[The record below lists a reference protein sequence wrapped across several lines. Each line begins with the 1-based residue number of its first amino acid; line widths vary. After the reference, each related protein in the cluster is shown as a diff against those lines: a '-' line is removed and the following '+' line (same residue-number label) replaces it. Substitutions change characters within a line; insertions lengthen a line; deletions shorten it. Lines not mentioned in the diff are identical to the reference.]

1 MNELFDRPVIIL
13 ETDRSK
19 SDDGHAT
26 AHPSRNLLSPA
37 LARTKY
43 IDALLSQL
51 TRSKIQVS
59 SVVNAI
65 TRKEIYKDVF
75 RILVCPK
82 GVICE
87 AELSVKKVGSILWK
101 CS

>member
-1 MNELFDRPVIIL
+1 MKCGLILVIPLPPSLLQVMNELFDRPVIIL
-13 ETDRSK
+13 ETDRSR

-51 TRSKIQVS
+51 TRSKIQVGRLTISIPS
-59 SVVNAI
+59 S
-65 TRKEIYKDVF
+65 
-75 RILVCPK
+75 
-82 GVICE
+82 
-87 AELSVKKVGSILWK
+87 
-101 CS
+101 

>member
-1 MNELFDRPVIIL
+1 MNELFDRPVVIL
-13 ETDRSK
+13 ETDRSR

-51 TRSKIQVS
+51 TRSKIQVRE
-59 SVVNAI
+59 V
-65 TRKEIYKDVF
+65 KEERTI
-75 RILVCPK
+75 
-82 GVICE
+82 
-87 AELSVKKVGSILWK
+87 SILQLQIHLLTVT
-101 CS
+101 

>member
-51 TRSKIQVS
+51 TRSKIQVGEEDRF
-59 SVVNAI
+59 NY
-65 TRKEIYKDVF
+65 RC
-75 RILVCPK
+75 LN
-82 GVICE
+82 
-87 AELSVKKVGSILWK
+87 
-101 CS
+101 

>member
-1 MNELFDRPVIIL
+1 MLLFPQVMNELFDRPVVIL
-13 ETDRSK
+13 ETDRSR

-51 TRSKIQVS
+51 TRSKIQVRE
-59 SVVNAI
+59 V
-65 TRKEIYKDVF
+65 KEERTI
-75 RILVCPK
+75 
-82 GVICE
+82 
-87 AELSVKKVGSILWK
+87 SILQLQIHLLTVT
-101 CS
+101 